1 MSNSKSSYKLYVLG
15 ALIIFVSSLFFG
27 AGASEIMGLSDMGYI
42 LAVAV
47 FSLSFAILYSMVT
60 RRLSMTDFSRTSGL
74 TGLFFASLIVLDLIG
89 MLVGWMVFSES
100 GSRNNFEVLDQLY
113 PAFLLMA
120 ACVGPAMLGLLSSDP
135 VADQV
140 A

>member
-1 MSNSKSSYKLYVLG
+1 MSNSKLSYKLYVLG